1 MIVDNDLHIHSR
13 LSRCSRDPEQTAAA
27 ILQYAKDNGLKT
39 ICLTDHFWD
48 EALPCPSNWYA
59 TQNYAH
65 ILQAKPLP
73 QAEGIRFLFGCE
85 TDMDK
90 DLRIGVSPEK
100 YDLFDFIIIATT
112 HFHMKSLSG
121 FTQETTT
128 AERVDLWLKRLE
140 ALLSANLPFHK
151 VGIAHLTCRLI
162 APTEE
167 EMLAVLEALPEAELQ
182 RLFTKAAQLG
192 AGIELNASDMV
203 FPEEEQET
211 ILRIYRIAKD
221 CGCKFYFG
229 SDAHHPAELEAV
241 KAVFQKAAE
250 LLQLTEADK
259 FLLGGT
265 L

>member
-1 MIVDNDLHIHSR
+1 MIVDNDLHIHSQ

-59 TQNYAH
+59 AQNYQH

-85 TDMDK
+85 TDVDI
-90 DLRIGVSPEK
+90 DLNIGVSPEK

-121 FTQETTT
+121 FSEETTVQD
-128 AERVDLWLKRLE
+128 RVALWLKRLE
-140 ALLSANLPFHK
+140 TVLSADLPFHK

-162 APTEE
+162 APTGEE
-167 EMLAVLEALPEAELQ
+167 LLAVLEALPETELK
-182 RLFTKAAQLG
+182 RLFAKAAGLG
-192 AGIELNASDMV
+192 VGIEINGADDALFRAEPAV
-203 FPEEEQET
+203 
-211 ILRIYRIAKD
+211 LRIYQIAKD

-229 SDAHHPAELEAV
+229 SDAHHPTEFANV
-241 KAVFQKAAE
+241 KAVFQKATE

-259 FLLGGT
+259 FILQ
-265 L
+265 